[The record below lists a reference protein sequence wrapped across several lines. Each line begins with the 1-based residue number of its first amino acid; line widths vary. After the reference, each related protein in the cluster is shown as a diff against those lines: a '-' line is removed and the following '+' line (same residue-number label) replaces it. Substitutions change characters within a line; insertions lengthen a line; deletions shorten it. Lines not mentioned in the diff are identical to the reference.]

1 MSLFQLVYGAEVI
14 FPASLGIPVMKL
26 LWDPLDEPNPIQRR
40 INQIIELN
48 EVRDK
53 AYDKVQMH
61 QEKMKN
67 TFYMK
72 IKEDIFQVDDFVLK
86 WDAPHEEKRK
96 HGNFY
101 HLWVGPYLIAV
112 HKGDN
117 AFILQYPDGSQYEG
131 GTVNGRF
138 LKHYLE

>member
-1 MSLFQLVYGAEVI
+1 M
-14 FPASLGIPVMKL
+14 
-26 LWDPLDEPNPIQRR
+26 QRR

-48 EVRDK
+48 ELRDK
-53 AYDKVQMH
+53 AYDKVQIH

-67 TFYMK
+67 TIDRK
-72 IKEDIFQVDDFVLK
+72 IKEDIFQINDLVLK

-96 HGNFY
+96 HGKFD

-112 HKGDN
+112 HRGNND
-117 AFILQYPDGSQYEG
+117 FILQYQDGSQYEG
-131 GTVNGRF
+131 GLVNGRF